1 MPHAAMDRFDPRGLK
16 GGATPSKPMASD
28 QVRPPG
34 ADANLADWIRH
45 QATVHGFELD
55 DAQQAVLP
63 FFQRM
68 FEDLVAAERLSGPFM
83 RLLGGKRPVK
93 GLYLWGGVGRGKS
106 FLMDSFFAAAP
117 VKRKQRLHF
126 HRFMQDIHHQLAVLQ
141 GQSNPLLTVA
151 KRLARDT
158 KLLCLDEF
166 LVTDIG
172 DAMLMRHL
180 LEGLFAEG
188 VVLVTTS
195 NTQPSELYR
204 NGLQRGQFLPA
215 IDLLQRHL
223 QILKVEGGQDYR
235 LRALERLGVYH
246 SPLSE
251 ATERR
256 MREEFIAIAREE
268 GEADSLVEVDGRQL
282 TARRLAPGV
291 VWFEFG
297 ELCQKPR
304 GQADFIEL
312 ARRYHTVLLSQI
324 PCMFADERDAARRF
338 AWLVDEFYDR
348 RVKLIVAAEAPVEGL
363 LDPTAVGRDLE
374 RTVSRLIEMQ
384 SHHYL
389 AQPHLG

>member
-1 MPHAAMDRFDPRGLK
+1 MPDATVDRFDPRALK
-16 GGATPSKPMASD
+16 GEAVPSRPMASG
-28 QVRPPG
+28 QVRPPS
-34 ADANLADWIRH
+34 ADASISDWIRH
-45 QATVHGFELD
+45 HGTVHGFELD

-63 FFQRM
+63 YFQRL
-68 FEDLVAAERLSGPFM
+68 FDDLVAAERANGPLM

-126 HRFMQDIHHQLAVLQ
+126 HRFMQDIHRELAALQ
-141 GQSNPLLTVA
+141 GRPNPLSTVA

-195 NTQPSELYR
+195 NTQPDDLYR

-215 IDLLQRHL
+215 IDLLKKHIQVLRL
-223 QILKVEGGQDYR
+223 EGGQDYR
-235 LRALERLGVYH
+235 LRALEKLGVYH

-256 MREEFIAIAREE
+256 MREEFVAIARDE
-268 GEADSLVEVDGRQL
+268 GEADSMVEVDGRTL
-282 TARRLAPGV
+282 SARRSAPGV
-291 VWFEFG
+291 VWFEFA

-312 ARRYHTVLLSQI
+312 ARRYHTVLLSRI
-324 PCMFADERDAARRF
+324 PRMFADERDAARRF

-348 RVKLIVAAEAPVEGL
+348 RVKLIVSAEAPVEGL

>member
-1 MPHAAMDRFDPRGLK
+1 
-16 GGATPSKPMASD
+16 
-28 QVRPPG
+28 
-34 ADANLADWIRH
+34 
-45 QATVHGFELD
+45 
-55 DAQQAVLP
+55 
-63 FFQRM
+63 
-68 FEDLVAAERLSGPFM
+68 
-83 RLLGGKRPVK
+83 
-93 GLYLWGGVGRGKS
+93 
-106 FLMDSFFAAAP
+106 MDSFFAAAP

-126 HRFMQDIHHQLAVLQ
+126 HRFMQDIHHQLAILQ
-141 GQSNPLLTVA
+141 GQSNPLLNVA

-215 IDLLQRHL
+215 IDLLQKHL

-256 MREEFIAIAREE
+256 MREEFIAIACEE

-291 VWFEFG
+291 AWFEFG

-324 PCMFADERDAARRF
+324 PRMFADERDAARRF

>member
-1 MPHAAMDRFDPRGLK
+1 VDRLGVRALTGMAPPAQSEQARSPA
-16 GGATPSKPMASD
+16 GGGS
-28 QVRPPG
+28 V
-34 ADANLADWIRH
+34 ADWIKQH
-45 QATVHGFELD
+45 ATRHGFELD
-55 DAQQAVLP
+55 DAQQAMLP
-63 FFQRM
+63 YFQRLID
-68 FEDLVAAERLSGPFM
+68 DLVAAERASGPLM
-83 RLLGGKRPVK
+83 RLLGTKRSVQ

-106 FLMDSFFAAAP
+106 FLMDGLFAAAP
-117 VKRKQRLHF
+117 VKRKRRMHF
-126 HRFMQDIHHQLAVLQ
+126 HRFMQDIHHQLAALQ
-141 GQSNPLLTVA
+141 GQSSPLSTVA
-151 KRLARDT
+151 KRIARHA
-158 KLLCLDEF
+158 KLFCLDEF

-195 NTQPSELYR
+195 NTQPCDLYL

-215 IDLLQRHL
+215 IELLKKHL
-223 QILKVEGGQDYR
+223 QVLKLEGGQDYR

-251 ATERR
+251 ATEER
-256 MREEFIAIAREE
+256 MREEFVAIARDE
-268 GEADSLVEVDGRQL
+268 GEADGLVEVDGRQL
-282 TARRLAPGV
+282 SARRSATAV
-291 VWFEFG
+291 VWFDFG

-312 ARRYHTVLLSQI
+312 ARRYHTVLLSGI
-324 PCMFADERDAARRF
+324 PRMFADERDAARRF

-348 RVKLIVAAEAPVEGL
+348 RVKLIVSAAAPLEAL

-374 RTVSRLIEMQ
+374 RTVSRLVEMQ

>member
-1 MPHAAMDRFDPRGLK
+1 MDRFEPPRLN
-16 GGATPSKPMASD
+16 GAANPANPVAVNSA
-28 QVRPPG
+28 RPPG
-34 ADANLADWIRH
+34 AEGSVGDWIRQ
-45 QATVHGFELD
+45 QAIVHGFELD

-63 FFQRM
+63 CLERLFQ
-68 FEDLVAAERLSGPFM
+68 DLAAAERASGPLLRFFTSK
-83 RLLGGKRPVK
+83 RLVQ

-117 VKRKQRLHF
+117 VKRKRRLHF
-126 HRFMQDIHHQLAVLQ
+126 HRFMQDVHRELATLQ
-141 GQSNPLLTVA
+141 GQPDPLATVA
-151 KRLARDT
+151 KRLARTT

-195 NTQPSELYR
+195 NTQPDELYR

-215 IDLLQRHL
+215 IDLLKRHL
-223 QILKVEGGQDYR
+223 QIHEVEGGQDYR
-235 LRALERLGVYH
+235 LRALEQLGVYH
-246 SPLSE
+246 SPLSD

-256 MREEFIAIAREE
+256 MREEFVAIARDE
-268 GEADSLVEVDGRQL
+268 GDADTLVEVDGRQL
-282 TARRLAPGV
+282 NARRVAPGV
-291 VWFEFG
+291 AWFEFG

-304 GQADFIEL
+304 GQVDFIEL
-312 ARRYHTVLLSQI
+312 ARRYHTVLLSRI
-324 PCMFADERDAARRF
+324 PRMFADERDAARRF

-348 RVKLIVAAEAPVEGL
+348 RVKLIVSAEAPLEGL

>member
-1 MPHAAMDRFDPRGLK
+1 MDRFEPPRLN
-16 GGATPSKPMASD
+16 GAANSANPVAADS
-28 QVRPPG
+28 VHPPG
-34 ADANLADWIRH
+34 AEGSVGDWIRQ
-45 QATVHGFELD
+45 QAIVHGFELD

-63 FFQRM
+63 CLARLFQ
-68 FEDLVAAERLSGPFM
+68 DLAAAERASGPLL
-83 RLLGGKRPVK
+83 RLFASKRPVQ

-106 FLMDSFFAAAP
+106 FLMDSFFAAVP
-117 VKRKQRLHF
+117 VKRKRRLHF
-126 HRFMQDIHHQLAVLQ
+126 HRFMQDVHRELATLQ
-141 GQSNPLLTVA
+141 GQSDPLATVA
-151 KRLARDT
+151 KRLARTT

-195 NTQPSELYR
+195 NTQPDELYR

-215 IDLLQRHL
+215 IDLLKRHL
-223 QILKVEGGQDYR
+223 QILEVEGGQDYR
-235 LRALERLGVYH
+235 LRALEQLGVYH
-246 SPLSE
+246 SPLSD

-256 MREEFIAIAREE
+256 MREEFVAIARDE
-268 GEADSLVEVDGRQL
+268 GDADTLVEVDGRQL
-282 TARRLAPGV
+282 NARRVAPGV
-291 VWFEFG
+291 AWFEFG

-304 GQADFIEL
+304 GQVDFIEL
-312 ARRYHTVLLSQI
+312 ARRYHTVLLSRI
-324 PCMFADERDAARRF
+324 PRMFADERDAARRF

-348 RVKLIVAAEAPVEGL
+348 RVKLIVSAEAPLEGL

-384 SHHYL
+384 SHQYL

>member
-1 MPHAAMDRFDPRGLK
+1 MDRFEPPGLK
-16 GGATPSKPMASD
+16 GAPNSSNPVAAGPAG
-28 QVRPPG
+28 PP
-34 ADANLADWIRH
+34 DAEGSVADWIRQ
-45 QATVHGFELD
+45 QAIVHGFELD

-63 FFQRM
+63 FLQRL
-68 FEDLVAAERLSGPFM
+68 FEDLAAAERSSGPLL
-83 RLLGGKRPVK
+83 RLFGSKRPVK

-117 VKRKQRLHF
+117 VKRKRRLHF
-126 HRFMQDIHHQLAVLQ
+126 HRFMQDIHRELATLQ
-141 GQSNPLLTVA
+141 GQSDPLATVA
-151 KRLARDT
+151 RRLARAT

-195 NTQPSELYR
+195 NTQPDELYR

-215 IDLLQRHL
+215 IDLLKTHL
-223 QILKVEGGQDYR
+223 QILEVEGGQDYR
-235 LRALERLGVYH
+235 LRALEQLGVYH
-246 SPLSE
+246 SPLSD

-256 MREEFIAIAREE
+256 MREEFVAIACDE
-268 GEADSLVEVDGRQL
+268 GNADTLVEVDGRQL
-282 TARRLAPGV
+282 NARRVAPGV
-291 VWFEFG
+291 AWFEFG

-304 GQADFIEL
+304 GQVDFIEL
-312 ARRYHTVLLSQI
+312 ARRYHTVLLSRI
-324 PCMFADERDAARRF
+324 PRMFADERDAARRF

-348 RVKLIVAAEAPVEGL
+348 RVKLIVSAEAPLEGL

>member
-1 MPHAAMDRFDPRGLK
+1 MRDAAMDRLDARALK
-16 GGATPSKPMASD
+16 GMRSS
-28 QVRPPG
+28 PPTAQ
-34 ADANLADWIRH
+34 ADAPGLPAAGSSVSGWIRQH
-45 QATVHGFELD
+45 ATRHGFELD
-55 DAQQAVLP
+55 DAQRAVLP
-63 FFQRM
+63 HLQRL
-68 FEDLVAAERLSGPFM
+68 FEDLVAAERAGGPLL
-83 RLLGGKRPVK
+83 RLLGGRRPVK

-126 HRFMQDIHHQLAVLQ
+126 HRFMQDIHRELAALQ
-141 GQSNPLLTVA
+141 GQSNPLATVA
-151 KRLARDT
+151 KRLARDA

-180 LEGLFAEG
+180 LEGLFAAG

-195 NTQPSELYR
+195 NTKPVNLYL

-215 IDLLQRHL
+215 IELLQKHL
-223 QILKVEGGQDYR
+223 QVLELEGRQDYR
-235 LRALERLGVYH
+235 LRALEQLGVYH
-246 SPLSE
+246 SPLSD
-251 ATERR
+251 ATEQR
-256 MREEFIAIAREE
+256 MQEEFVAIARDE
-268 GEADSLVEVDGRQL
+268 GEADTLVEVDGRQL
-282 TARRLAPGV
+282 SARRSAPGV
-291 VWFEFG
+291 IWFEFG

-304 GQADFIEL
+304 GQVDFIEL

-324 PCMFADERDAARRF
+324 PRMFADERDAARRF

-348 RVKLIVAAEAPVEGL
+348 RVKLIVSAEAPLEGL

-374 RTVSRLIEMQ
+374 RTVSRLVEMQ

>member
-1 MPHAAMDRFDPRGLK
+1 MDRFEPPGLK
-16 GGATPSKPMASD
+16 GAASSS
-28 QVRPPG
+28 RPVPAVPAG
-34 ADANLADWIRH
+34 PPDADGSVADWMRQ

-55 DAQQAVLP
+55 HAQQAVLP
-63 FFQRM
+63 FFQRL
-68 FEDLVAAERLSGPFM
+68 FEDLAAAERSGGPLL
-83 RLLGGKRPVK
+83 RLLGGSKRPVK

-126 HRFMQDIHHQLAVLQ
+126 HRFMQDVHRELAALQ
-141 GQSNPLLTVA
+141 GQSNPLATVA
-151 KRLARDT
+151 KRLARAT

-195 NTQPSELYR
+195 NTQPDELYR

-215 IDLLQRHL
+215 IDLLKKHL
-223 QILKVEGGQDYR
+223 QILEVEGGQDYR
-235 LRALERLGVYH
+235 LRALEQLGVYH
-246 SPLSE
+246 TPLSD

-256 MREEFIAIAREE
+256 MREEFVAIARDE
-268 GEADSLVEVDGRQL
+268 GDADTLVEVDGRQL
-282 TARRLAPGV
+282 SARCVAPGV
-291 VWFEFG
+291 AWFEFG

-312 ARRYHTVLLSQI
+312 ARRYHTVLLSRI
-324 PCMFADERDAARRF
+324 PRMFADERDAARRF

-348 RVKLIVAAEAPVEGL
+348 RVKLIVSAEAPLEGL

>member
-1 MPHAAMDRFDPRGLK
+1 MQDAGVDRFGVRARNGRTTL
-16 GGATPSKPMASD
+16 SKPAASGR
-28 QVRPPG
+28 VALPG
-34 ADANLADWIRH
+34 AAGNIADWIGRH
-45 QATVHGFELD
+45 ATSHGFDLD
-55 DAQQAVLP
+55 DAQRAVLP
-63 FFQRM
+63 FFQRLL
-68 FEDLVAAERLSGPFM
+68 EDLVTAERASGPLL
-83 RLLGGKRPVK
+83 RLFGGRRLVQ

-106 FLMDSFFAAAP
+106 FLMDGFFTAAP

-126 HRFMQDIHHQLAVLQ
+126 HRFMQDIHQQLAALQ
-141 GQSNPLLTVA
+141 GQSNPLATLA
-151 KRLARDT
+151 KRLARGT
-158 KLLCLDEF
+158 KLFCLDEF

-195 NTQPSELYR
+195 NTHPDDLYR

-215 IDLLQRHL
+215 IDLLKKHL

-235 LRALERLGVYH
+235 LRALEKLGVYH
-246 SPLSE
+246 APLSD

-256 MREEFIAIAREE
+256 MHEEFVAIARDE
-268 GEADSLVEVDGRQL
+268 GEADALVEVEGRQL
-282 TARRLAPGV
+282 SARRAAPGV

-304 GQADFIEL
+304 GQVDFIEL

-324 PCMFADERDAARRF
+324 PRMFADERDAARRF

-348 RVKLIVAAEAPVEGL
+348 RVKLIVSAEAPVEGL